1 MHCKYRGKKAIY
13 KCNTCGALLCEKHAE
28 LRIACPSCIK
38 HNVFKCKIVKMKK
51 DSERK
56 KIRVLVRQFWG
67 EDEQLTFD
75 RKFKIAELPA
85 YVAKV
90 KKIKLL
96 DLFLLRM
103 LVIRW

>member
-1 MHCKYRGKKAIY
+1 
-13 KCNTCGALLCEKHAE
+13 
-28 LRIACPSCIK
+28 
-38 HNVFKCKIVKMKK
+38 MKK